1 VCQMESLN
9 LLTAFFQSIEKD
21 FRIGSTHIAVF
32 AALVE
37 FWIQKG
43 MMNPVRAYSI
53 EIQKIAKII
62 SPKTYHKCM
71 RELNEYGYLIY
82 VPTKNKNKRSS
93 VYFYL
98 EL

>member
-1 VCQMESLN
+1 MERLK
-9 LLTAFFQSIEKD
+9 LLSVFFESIEND

-37 FWIQKG
+37 FWAQKEMINPIQ
-43 MMNPVRAYSI
+43 AYSI
-53 EIQKIAKII
+53 EIQKIAKIF

-71 RELNEYGYLIY
+71 RDLDNYGYLIY

-93 VYFYL
+93 IYFHL
-98 EL
+98 DNK